1 MYNRLYKYL
10 TNNNLLFGKQFG
22 FRKDDS
28 TEHSLIE
35 LVNGIYGPIS
45 ENKYTLKVFI
55 DLSKAFYTFNHIIL
69 LKRLKFWGIES
80 NNLK

>member
-55 DLSKAFYTFNHIIL
+55 DL
-69 LKRLKFWGIES
+69 
-80 NNLK
+80 